1 MRSPGLIR
9 RITKLL
15 QSTVHTLRLPG
26 HTNLPPMMNQ
36 LMRKRDP
43 PVLRNDLHQI
53 PLHLLRR
60 SRPRSSPSQLQPPR
74 QAHHMRVD
82 NNPNRNPIP
91 RPQHHIP
98 GLPRHPRQPQNL
110 LHRLR
115 NLPPKLLH
123 HNPRRAF
130 DRLRFIPKKSRSP
143 NQLFKFGQGSS
154 SHRLRCRKRLEQR
167 RSHQVHPNIRTLRR
181 QNRSDGQL
189 PSALVVQRAN
199 HSWISLPKR
208 SQNRRNPLRR
218 SRLHCLRARN
228 LRRHRYPRRSS
239 ISAAGTRTQL
249 KIGKS
254 FNVYKLISVSRS
266 ASTSARKSSG
276 KLVSNATVNSWS
288 SIPNE

>member
-1 MRSPGLIR
+1 MRSPRFIGR
-9 RITKLL
+9 VAELL
-15 QSTVHTLRLPG
+15 QCAVHTLRLPS
-26 HTNLPPMMNQ
+26 HTNLPSMMNQ
-36 LMRKRDP
+36 LMRKCDP
-43 PVLRNDLHQI
+43 SVLRNDLHQI

-60 SRPRSSPSQLQPPR
+60 SLLSQLQPPR
-74 QAHHMRVD
+74 QAHHMRIHHH
-82 NNPNRNPIP
+82 PNRNPIP
-91 RPQHHIP
+91 GPQHHIP
-98 GLPRHPRQPQNL
+98 SLPSHPRQPQNL

-143 NQLFKFGQGSS
+143 NQLLKLRQGSS
-154 SHRLRCRKRLEQR
+154 SHRLRCRKRLEQS
-167 RSHQVHPNIRTLRR
+167 RSHQIHPNIRTLRR
-181 QNRSDGQL
+181 QNRSHRKL
-189 PSALVVQRAN
+189 PSALVVQCADHPR
-199 HSWISLPKR
+199 ISLPQR

-218 SRLHCLRARN
+218 SRLHSLRTCS
-228 LRRHRYPRRSS
+228 LRRHRYPKRSS